1 MQGINRPTELLGVS
15 IFIAPANR
23 PIRPVE
29 IAPGTEIVEVMI
41 GGRIFFE
48 QEGTVRE
55 YERGTIFWHTAGE
68 YTIFRTPP
76 DDPYRCLAVRFRV
89 PEDRR
94 TVPRV
99 SGWSS

>member
-48 QEGTVRE
+48 QEGTVR
-55 YERGTIFWHTAGE
+55 
-68 YTIFRTPP
+68 
-76 DDPYRCLAVRFRV
+76 
-89 PEDRR
+89 
-94 TVPRV
+94 
-99 SGWSS
+99 

>member
-55 YERGTIFWHTAGE
+55 YERGTIFWHTAGDTRSSE
-68 YTIFRTPP
+68 R
-76 DDPYRCLAVRFRV
+76 
-89 PEDRR
+89 RR
-94 TVPRV
+94 TIRTAV
-99 SGWSS
+99 SPSASGSRRIAGRCRG

>member
-48 QEGTVRE
+48 QEGTVRSMSA
-55 YERGTIFWHTAGE
+55 ERSSGTRRANTRSSERRRTIRTAVSPSASGSRRTAG
-68 YTIFRTPP
+68 
-76 DDPYRCLAVRFRV
+76 RCR
-89 PEDRR
+89 
-94 TVPRV
+94 
-99 SGWSS
+99 G

>member
-68 YTIFRTPP
+68 YTIFRTI
-76 DDPYRCLAVRFRV
+76 RTAVS
-89 PEDRR
+89 PSASGSRR
-94 TVPRV
+94 TAGRCR
-99 SGWSS
+99 G